1 MHPGFNALLP
11 FPDRSSAGRLLGQQI
26 ARLHLVQ
33 PVVMALP
40 RGGVPVAVEVAS
52 LLRAPLDLLLVR
64 KIGLPG
70 QPEVAL
76 AAVVEG
82 RPPVVELD
90 ADLFRRARVPQAWL
104 QDAIADQVQE
114 IERRRLAY
122 LQGRPRPV
130 LPDHPVVLVD
140 DGIATGT
147 TMLAAVKALRQQGVR
162 RIVLGVPLA
171 PRSTLLRLR
180 EQVDDVV
187 CLASPAPFDAI
198 GRFYEDFHQLRDEEV
213 VSALNRAQ
221 DERMADKRAPPG
233 AR

>member
-33 PVVMALP
+33 PLVMALP

-52 LLRAPLDLLLVR
+52 MLHAPLDLLLVR

-90 ADLFRRARVPQAWL
+90 ADLLRRARVPQAWL

-130 LPDHPVVLVD
+130 LPDHTVVLVD

-147 TMLAAVKALRQQGVR
+147 TMLAAIKALRQQGVR

-171 PRSTLLRLR
+171 PQSTLLRLR

-213 VSALNRAQ
+213 VSALNRAR
-221 DERMADKRAPPG
+221 DESVADKRMPPG
-233 AR
+233 TR

>member
-11 FPDRSSAGRLLGQQI
+11 YPDRSSAGRLLGQQI

-33 PVVMALP
+33 PLVMALP

-52 LLRAPLDLLLVR
+52 MLHAPLDLLLVR

-76 AAVVEG
+76 VAVVEG

-90 ADLFRRARVPQAWL
+90 ADLLRRARVPQAWL

-130 LPDHPVVLVD
+130 LPDHTVVLVD

-147 TMLAAVKALRQQGVR
+147 TMLAAIKALRQQGVR

-171 PRSTLLRLR
+171 PQPTLLRLR

-213 VSALNRAQ
+213 VSALNRAR
-221 DERMADKRAPPG
+221 DESVADKRMPPG
-233 AR
+233 TR